1 MENTVQGD
9 VGSSRY
15 EGLIAPIRLNVGTSE
30 KKIPFFIVCAGLL
43 IVAMAVRIHW
53 AIWIDPFTQ
62 HDPRKHLQAL
72 AAILQFRIPAIDT
85 GPYYYM
91 VVAFVASPLVALRG
105 LNLLSNKTFLTLTVA
120 WSSIVFQSLYMY
132 GCLLLARRL
141 RFRLDAQLLFV
152 GLCTFFPP
160 IQRSL
165 ATLRPENLILT
176 LTPYVCVY
184 SLAVWHALRSQVPTM
199 QIPATRPAAWIAILM
214 AAQKV
219 SGLFLVVGLAAASLA
234 FVPGAGMRAR
244 LKQLRA
250 PARLIGA
257 ALIVV
262 FVCQR
267 LATGYWFFES
277 EQFAYPGYETPP
289 KLELFTNF
297 DPARAWRQPFRN
309 EHKDSML
316 NILFIDMFGDYWRYG
331 IDHYAYTDA
340 ANNNLEWRRFR
351 ARFGIV
357 AATLFLA
364 FYVAGVVALAAAM
377 IRATAAEDQLRSA
390 ERAAL
395 SVLFFVGILM
405 LMIATLPGYAGE
417 KLDIMK
423 WEYIAPF
430 VPFLMI
436 PPAHLLDQ
444 APIGWARRI
453 GRLILACVIVLG
465 IVQSIRFIPLG

>member
-9 VGSSRY
+9 VGSTRY
-15 EGLIAPIRLNVGTSE
+15 EGVIAPLRLNVGTSE
-30 KKIPFFIVCAGLL
+30 KTSLFMVLAGLF
-43 IVAMAVRIHW
+43 VAAVAVRIHW
-53 AIWIDPFTQ
+53 AIWFNPFTQ
-62 HDPRKHLQAL
+62 HDPGKHLHAL
-72 AAILQFRIPAIDT
+72 SAILQFRIPSIDT

-91 VVAFVASPLVALRG
+91 VVALVASPFVALRA
-105 LNLLSNKTFLTLTVA
+105 LNLVGDKTFVTLAVA
-120 WSSIVFQSLYMY
+120 WSSIIFQSLYMY

-141 RFRLDAQLLFV
+141 RFRLDAQLMFV

-165 ATLRPENLILT
+165 AMLRPENLILT

-184 SLAVWHALRSQVPTM
+184 SLAVWHGLRSQVPTM
-199 QIPATRPAAWIAILM
+199 QIPATRPAAWLAVLM

-219 SGLFLVVGLAAASLA
+219 SGLFLVVGLGAATFA
-234 FVPGAGMRAR
+234 FVPRDGVRAR
-244 LKQLRA
+244 LEQLWA

-257 ALIVV
+257 VLIVV

-297 DPARAWRQPFRN
+297 DPARAWREPFRD

-331 IDHYAYTDA
+331 IDHYAHTHA

-364 FYVAGVVALAAAM
+364 SYVAGAAALAAAM
-377 IRATAAEDQLRSA
+377 IRPTAAEDRLSSA
-390 ERAAL
+390 ERIAL

-405 LMIATLPGYAGE
+405 LMIATLLGYAGE

-423 WEYIAPF
+423 WEYIGPF

-436 PPAHLLDQ
+436 PPTHLVDQ
-444 APIGWARRI
+444 APIGWARRLA
-453 GRLILACVIVLG
+453 RLALACVVVLG
-465 IVQSIRFIPLG
+465 MVQSIRFVPPR